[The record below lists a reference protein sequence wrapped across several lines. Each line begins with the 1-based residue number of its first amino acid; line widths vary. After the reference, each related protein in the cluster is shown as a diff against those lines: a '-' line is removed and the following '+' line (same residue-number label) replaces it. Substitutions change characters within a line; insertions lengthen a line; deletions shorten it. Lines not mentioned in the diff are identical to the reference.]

1 MGTDLRPGPGVLVCT
16 FFWDVCVS
24 FLVWAGPVEGL
35 ELSLLKKNILQLFLN
50 FRFVIVGRQHCHNLK
65 RSRPVFAPLKHKNSS
80 PFTASLR
87 FFPSKEKLLVCG
99 GGMAIMVIG
108 TEVLKLSQ

>member
-35 ELSLLKKNILQLFLN
+35 ELSLLKKKNLAAIPKLLICHSGKTTLPQLKKE
-50 FRFVIVGRQHCHNLK
+50 Q
-65 RSRPVFAPLKHKNSS
+65 
-80 PFTASLR
+80 ASLCP
-87 FFPSKEKLLVCG
+87 FKAQELFTIYSLTEIFPL
-99 GGMAIMVIG
+99 
-108 TEVLKLSQ
+108 